1 MIYSGSDSVHITTHT
16 KYKQYLR
23 IHPRIQRR
31 KFLWILFFCSK
42 SCYPSLVNSVF
53 LSCVV
58 ITNFIKHNR
67 SILFYSVCL
76 AAILVLLNW
85 LKLRFVII
93 DHAFE
98 IYVGAVAVLF
108 TAVGIWLG
116 LKLTRPK
123 QVVIT
128 RVAEKKKPFRLNES
142 ALEER
147 NITKRELEVLQLIAQ
162 GLSNQ
167 EIADRL
173 FLSLSTVK
181 SHSNNLFDKLGV
193 QRRTQAVDQG
203 RKLELIP

>member
-1 MIYSGSDSVHITTHT
+1 M
-16 KYKQYLR
+16 
-23 IHPRIQRR
+23 
-31 KFLWILFFCSK
+31 
-42 SCYPSLVNSVF
+42 
-53 LSCVV
+53 